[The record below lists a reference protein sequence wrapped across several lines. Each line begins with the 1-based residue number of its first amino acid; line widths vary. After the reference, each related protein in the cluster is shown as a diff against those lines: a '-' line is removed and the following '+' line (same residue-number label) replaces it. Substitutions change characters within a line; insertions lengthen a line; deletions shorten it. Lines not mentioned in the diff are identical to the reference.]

1 VNIIGGVPR
10 DKFLNVAEKV
20 LEKFIS
26 LPQNPNP
33 EKKGCYICVMKGT
46 GPETLLVTKLGD
58 CDIKVSEKYFGLS
71 QEKPFRLLVRGH
83 FSSWQSRDLDA
94 GKYGGAITAPPDSG
108 GLKVGRDIIIGISGL
123 PEKGD
128 EAVALVIVLVF
139 NWITIADA
147 KRIIEISDNE
157 LFNSLLEACRDIFMF
172 G

>member
-1 VNIIGGVPR
+1 MNVIGQVSR
-10 DKFLNVAEKV
+10 EKFLSVAEKV

-33 EKKGCYICVMKGT
+33 EKKGCYICVMKGI
-46 GPETLLVTKLGD
+46 GPKTLLVTELGD

-94 GKYGGAITAPPDSG
+94 GKYGGAITAPPCSL

-128 EAVALVIVLVF
+128 EAVALVIALIF
-139 NWITIADA
+139 NWIIISDARRIAD
-147 KRIIEISDNE
+147 ISN
-157 LFNSLLEACRDIFMF
+157 NNLLEPLLEECLDMLF